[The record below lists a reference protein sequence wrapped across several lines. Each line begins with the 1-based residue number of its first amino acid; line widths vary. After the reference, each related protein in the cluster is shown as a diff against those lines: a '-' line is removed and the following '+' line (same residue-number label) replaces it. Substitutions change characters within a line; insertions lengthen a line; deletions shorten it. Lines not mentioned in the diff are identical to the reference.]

1 MAITAEWDNEEKTII
16 RQTYVGYWTWDD
28 IQGMVEACQQML
40 DSVDHKV
47 NFISDLR
54 QSQTMLPPGVTAQFS
69 WLTNYLRHPKMGK
82 SVIVGASE
90 FIRVFGNIFI
100 SAHRG
105 IAEDIVFAPT
115 LEEAQAILAKSGPQ
129 SGETN

>member
-1 MAITAEWDNEEKTII
+1 MPITAEWDNEEKTLI
-16 RQTYVGYWTWDD
+16 RQTYSGRWTWDD
-28 IQGMVEACQQML
+28 VRMTIDKCQQML

-54 QSQTMLPPGVTAQFS
+54 QSQTMLPPGATVQFS
-69 WLTNYLRHPKMGK
+69 WLSNYLRHPKMGK

-90 FIRVFGNIFI
+90 FIRIFGGIFT

-105 IAEDIVFAPT
+105 IAEQIIFAST
-115 LEEAQAILAKSGPQ
+115 LDEALAILAKDGPQ
-129 SGETN
+129 TGKAN